1 MAEKSTSSQ
10 TTSSAL
16 VKQGFE
22 GRLHASMQALLARLR
37 SMSAQQRWGLLG
49 SLGVLLAVG
58 AGMMWLAF
66 RPDMRVLMSGLE
78 ARDAQQLEQELG
90 EAGIAYDLT
99 PDGATIRVPASAL
112 SRARMAIAA
121 KGLPSSGRMGF
132 EIFDK
137 PNWVGSE
144 FDERVNYQRALEGE
158 LEHAIESLGA
168 VQKARVNLV
177 LPHDS
182 LFTEEQRDAKASVVL
197 KLRHALSEE
206 EAQSIR
212 SLVAG
217 AVDTLK
223 AAHVTLVD
231 ADGRQQFGPKSA
243 TAEQAQYEQKLTDK
257 LLATLAPVTGQDNVR
272 ASVTTEF
279 DSGSEDDVDE
289 VYDPN
294 STATLSVQRTEA
306 NSGGQ
311 PQTAGIPGTASNAP
325 NVKPPVYPQQT
336 SPMENS
342 KQENDTY
349 AATRHVRH
357 RVQGPGRI
365 HRVTAAILLNDRMV
379 SSADGKHV
387 SWQPRTPQELHEVQ
401 MLAQAAVGFDSA
413 RGDQVT
419 VQNLSFATNQAPGAP
434 TLATR
439 LMEHAGG
446 DISWAR
452 YAVLLA
458 VFVLALIFIVRPVLG
473 QLKQLTSPV
482 QTLPGSPGEE
492 VNFLPPPPTGGLQLD
507 QTSEL
512 TFERQQARAQV
523 LFDRIAEYMQ
533 KEPQQGTRLL
543 QSWVRTPKA

>member
-1 MAEKSTSSQ
+1 MTENATPPQTPST
-10 TTSSAL
+10 L
-16 VKQGFE
+16 VKHGV
-22 GRLHASMQALLARLR
+22 GRGPYGNTQALLDRVRAMPSR
-37 SMSAQQRWGLLG
+37 QRWGLLA
-49 SLGVLLAVG
+49 SVGVLLAVG
-58 AGMMWLAF
+58 AGMIWLAF

-78 ARDAQQLEQELG
+78 ARDAQQLEQELMD
-90 EAGIAYDLT
+90 AGIPYDLS
-99 PDGATIRVPASAL
+99 PDGTTIRVPATSL
-112 SRARMAIAA
+112 NRARMAAA
-121 KGLPSSGRMGF
+121 SRGLPSSGRMGF

-168 VQKARVNLV
+168 VQQARVNLV

-182 LFTEEQRDAKASVVL
+182 LFTEQQRDAKASVVL
-197 KLRHALSEE
+197 KLRHTLSDE

-223 AAHVTLVD
+223 AGQVTLVD

-243 TAEQAQYEQKLTDK
+243 TAEQAQYEQTMTNK
-257 LLATLAPVTGQDNVR
+257 LLATLAPVAGEDNVR
-272 ASVTTEF
+272 ASVTAEF

-294 STATLSVQRTEA
+294 NVATLSVQRTEA
-306 NSGGQ
+306 SSGGQ

-325 NVKPPVYPQQT
+325 NVKPPVLPQQA

-342 KQENDTY
+342 KQENSTY

-357 RVQGPGRI
+357 HVQGPGRLR
-365 HRVTAAILLNDRMV
+365 RVTAAILLNDRMV
-379 SSADGKHV
+379 RSADGKHV
-387 SWQPRTPQELHEVQ
+387 AWQPRTPQELHEIQ
-401 MLAQAAVGFDSA
+401 QLAQAAVGFDAS

-419 VQNLSFATNQAPGAP
+419 VQNLSFATNGTPAAPNM
-434 TLATR
+434 ATR
-439 LMEHAGG
+439 LIEHAGN
-446 DISWAR
+446 SMAFAR
-452 YAVLLA
+452 YAVLLV

-473 QLKQLTSPV
+473 QLKQLTSSV
-482 QTLPGSPGEE
+482 HTLPAGTGQSP
-492 VNFLPPPPTGGLQLD
+492 LLAATAGGLQLD
-507 QTSEL
+507 QTNEL
-512 TFERQQARAQV
+512 SFERQQARAQV
-523 LFDRIAEYMQ
+523 LFDRIADYVR

-543 QSWVRTPKA
+543 QSWVRTPKV

>member
-1 MAEKSTSSQ
+1 MTENSTLPQ
-10 TTSSAL
+10 TPSGL

-22 GRLHASMQALLARLR
+22 GRLHAGTKALLGRLR
-37 SMSAQQRWGLLG
+37 SMPSRQRWGLFAA
-49 SLGVLLAVG
+49 LGVLLAVG
-58 AGMMWLAF
+58 AGMIWLAF

-78 ARDAQQLEQELG
+78 ARDAQQLQQELMD
-90 EAGIAYDLT
+90 AGISYDLT
-99 PDGATIRVPASAL
+99 PDGTSIRVPAASL
-112 SRARMAIAA
+112 NRARMAIAA

-158 LEHAIESLGA
+158 LEHAIESLGS
-168 VQKARVNLV
+168 VQQARVNLV

-182 LFTEEQRDAKASVVL
+182 LFTDEQRDAKASVVL
-197 KLRHALSEE
+197 KLRHSLSEE

-223 AAHVTLVD
+223 AAQVTLVD

-243 TAEQAQYEQKLTDK
+243 TAEQTQYEQMLTSK
-257 LLATLAPVTGQDNVR
+257 LLATLAPVAGEDNVR
-272 ASVTTEF
+272 ASVTAEF

-294 STATLSVQRTEA
+294 NVATLSVQRTEA
-306 NSGGQ
+306 TSGGQ

-325 NVKPPVYPQQT
+325 NVKPPVYPQAN

-349 AATRHVRH
+349 AATKHVRH
-357 RVQGPGRI
+357 HVQGPGRLR
-365 HRVTAAILLNDRMV
+365 RVTAAILLNDRMV
-379 SSADGKHV
+379 QSADGKHV
-387 SWQPRTPQELHEVQ
+387 TWQPRTQQDLRQ
-401 MLAQAAVGFDSA
+401 IQQLAQAAIGFDAA

-419 VQNLSFATNQAPGAP
+419 VQDLSFASNAAETTPNFAS
-434 TLATR
+434 R
-439 LMEHAGG
+439 LMTHAGSG
-446 DISWAR
+446 IGFAR
-452 YAVLLA
+452 YGVLLV
-458 VFVLALIFIVRPVLG
+458 VFILALVFIVRPVLG

-482 QTLPGSPGEE
+482 QTLAAEPGEPR
-492 VNFLPPPPTGGLQLD
+492 LLASGAAGPQLD
-507 QTSEL
+507 QTNEL
-512 TFERQQARAQV
+512 SFERQQARAQV
-523 LFDRIAEYMQ
+523 LFDRIAEYVQ

-543 QSWVRTPKA
+543 QSWVRAPKS